1 MGKWRGR
8 GGKERKGKGD
18 GERKGNEKEVNGKRR
33 GGEEKGT
40 KEEEGKGKGEMKK
53 TGRNFVQ
60 L

>member
-1 MGKWRGR
+1 M
-8 GGKERKGKGD
+8 
-18 GERKGNEKEVNGKRR
+18 NGKRR